1 MSDFHPTDEL
11 VDCLNTIIKTHM
23 DVILNEL
30 ETIAPDGYF
39 MECLAAVVSGATVT
53 MLGSNAADPVRQ
65 ANLVTIFN
73 VHVAPMGYVLMP
85 ILREGERLQ

>member
-1 MSDFHPTDEL
+1 
-11 VDCLNTIIKTHM
+11 
-23 DVILNEL
+23 
-30 ETIAPDGYF
+30 
-39 MECLAAVVSGATVT
+39 